1 MAKRHMLCG
10 AKYPSGGAN
19 ITGEGSLD
27 QHLKDTTGRGVR
39 KLQEAIINKRPPPH
53 HRQERDVVG
62 K

>member
-1 MAKRHMLCG
+1 MLCR

-39 KLQEAIINKRPPPH
+39 KLQEAIISKRSPPH